1 MRQSIVT
8 AAGVVLLLLS
18 IVASLMLGQ
27 TTISLGAVFNSLF
40 HYDPQQIDHIL
51 VLTTRLS
58 RTVIAIVVGASLA
71 VAGALMQALTRNPL
85 ASPGIFGI
93 NAGAMFA
100 IVLLSSVF
108 TFSSQIALVWTAYL
122 GAAVAGVMVYVL
134 GTLGNARSSN
144 LRIVLAGAAIS
155 ALFISFTQALLV
167 INQDGLDSM
176 LFWLAGSVSGRSL
189 SMLLPLLPYFA
200 IALFLALL
208 LARHLNILVA
218 GDEIAKG
225 LGQRTALVRA
235 LSGLCVIGLAGGAVA
250 IAGNIGFVGLI
261 VPHIVRRVLSADHRW
276 LLPGCAIFGATLLL
290 LADVAS
296 RLLIVPQEV
305 PVGAM
310 TALLGAP
317 FFIYL
322 ARRGMRHG

>member
-1 MRQSIVT
+1 MRQCIVT
-8 AAGVVLLLLS
+8 AVGVVLLLLS

-27 TTISLGAVFNSLF
+27 STISFSAVFNALF

-100 IVLLSSVF
+100 IVLLSSLF
-108 TFSSQIALVWTAYL
+108 TFSSQIALAWTAYL

-134 GTLGNARSSN
+134 GTLGNARSSH
-144 LRIVLAGAAIS
+144 LRIVLAGSAIS

-189 SMLLPLLPYFA
+189 SMLLPLLPYFV

>member
-8 AAGVVLLLLS
+8 AAGIALLLLS
-18 IVASLMLGQ
+18 MVASLMLGQ
-27 TTISLGAVFNSLF
+27 TTISFGTVYNALF
-40 HYDPQQIDHIL
+40 HYDSEQIDQIL

-58 RTVIAIVVGASLA
+58 RTVIALVVGASLA

-100 IVLLSSVF
+100 IVLLSSLF
-108 TFSSQIALVWTAYL
+108 TFSSQTALAWTAYL

-134 GTLGNARSSN
+134 GTLGNVRSSH

-189 SMLLPLLPYFA
+189 SMLLPLLPYFVM
-200 IALFLALL
+200 ALFLTLL

-290 LADVAS
+290 LADIAS

-322 ARRGMRHG
+322 ARKGMWHG

>member
-1 MRQSIVT
+1 MRQCIVT
-8 AAGVVLLLLS
+8 AVGVVLLLLS

-27 TTISLGAVFNSLF
+27 TTISFGAVFNALF

-100 IVLLSSVF
+100 IVLLSSLF
-108 TFSSQIALVWTAYL
+108 TFSSQIALAWTAYL

-134 GTLGNARSSN
+134 GTLGNARSSH
-144 LRIVLAGAAIS
+144 LRIVLSGAAIS

-189 SMLLPLLPYFA
+189 SMLLPLLPYFV
-200 IALFLALL
+200 IALLLALL

>member
-1 MRQSIVT
+1 MRKCIVT
-8 AAGVVLLLLS
+8 AVGVVLLLLS
-18 IVASLMLGQ
+18 IAASLMLGQ
-27 TTISLGAVFNSLF
+27 TTISLSAVFNALF

-100 IVLLSSVF
+100 IVLLSSLF
-108 TFSSQIALVWTAYL
+108 TFSSQIALAWTAYL

-134 GTLGNARSSN
+134 GTLGNARSSH

-189 SMLLPLLPYFA
+189 SMLLPLLPYFV

>member
-1 MRQSIVT
+1 MRQCIVT
-8 AAGVVLLLLS
+8 AVGVVLLLLS

-27 TTISLGAVFNSLF
+27 STISFSAVFNALF

-100 IVLLSSVF
+100 IVLLSSLF
-108 TFSSQIALVWTAYL
+108 TFSSQIALAWTAYL

-134 GTLGNARSSN
+134 GTLGNARSSH

-189 SMLLPLLPYFA
+189 SMLLPLLPYFV

-225 LGQRTALVRA
+225 LGQRTVLVRA

>member
-1 MRQSIVT
+1 MRQYIVT
-8 AAGVVLLLLS
+8 AVGVVLLLLS

-27 TTISLGAVFNSLF
+27 STISFSVVFNALF

-100 IVLLSSVF
+100 IVLLSSLF
-108 TFSSQIALVWTAYL
+108 TFSSQIALAWTAYL

-134 GTLGNARSSN
+134 GTLGNARSSH

-189 SMLLPLLPYFA
+189 SMLLPLLPYFV
-200 IALFLALL
+200 IALLLALL

-235 LSGLCVIGLAGGAVA
+235 LSGLSVIGLAGGAVA

-261 VPHIVRRVLSADHRW
+261 VPHIARRVLSADHRW

>member
-1 MRQSIVT
+1 MRQCIVT
-8 AAGVVLLLLS
+8 AVGVVLLLLS

-27 TTISLGAVFNSLF
+27 TTISFGAVFNALF

-100 IVLLSSVF
+100 IVLLSSLF
-108 TFSSQIALVWTAYL
+108 TFSSQIALAWTAYL

-134 GTLGNARSSN
+134 GTLGNARSSH

-189 SMLLPLLPYFA
+189 SMLLPLLPYFVIA
-200 IALFLALL
+200 IFLALL

>member
-1 MRQSIVT
+1 MRQCIVT
-8 AAGVVLLLLS
+8 AVGVVLLLLS

-27 TTISLGAVFNSLF
+27 TTISFGAVFNALF

-100 IVLLSSVF
+100 IVLLSLLF
-108 TFSSQIALVWTAYL
+108 TFSSQIALAWTAYL

-134 GTLGNARSSN
+134 GTLGNARSSH

-189 SMLLPLLPYFA
+189 SMLLPLLPYFV

>member
-1 MRQSIVT
+1 MRQCIVT
-8 AAGVVLLLLS
+8 AVGVVLLLLS

-27 TTISLGAVFNSLF
+27 TTISFGAVFNALF

-85 ASPGIFGI
+85 ASPGIFGM

-100 IVLLSSVF
+100 IVLLSSLF
-108 TFSSQIALVWTAYL
+108 TFSSQIALAWTAYL

-134 GTLGNARSSN
+134 GTLGNARSSH

-189 SMLLPLLPYFA
+189 SMLLPLLPYFV

-322 ARRGMRHG
+322 ARRGIRHG

>member
-1 MRQSIVT
+1 MRQCIVT
-8 AAGVVLLLLS
+8 AVGVVLLLLS

-27 TTISLGAVFNSLF
+27 TTISFGAVFNALF

-100 IVLLSSVF
+100 IVLLSLLF
-108 TFSSQIALVWTAYL
+108 TFSSQIALAWTAYL

-134 GTLGNARSSN
+134 GTLGNARSSH

-189 SMLLPLLPYFA
+189 SMLLPLLPYFF

-208 LARHLNILVA
+208 LARHLNILAA

>member
-1 MRQSIVT
+1 MRQCIVM
-8 AAGVVLLLLS
+8 AAGITLLLLS

-27 TTISLGAVFNSLF
+27 TTISFGAVFRALF
-40 HYDPQQIDHIL
+40 YYDPQQIDHIL

-58 RTVIAIVVGASLA
+58 RTVIALVVGASLA

-100 IVLLSSVF
+100 VVLLSSLL
-108 TFSSQIALVWTAYL
+108 TFSSQVALAWTAYL
-122 GAAVAGVMVYVL
+122 GAAVSGVMVYVL
-134 GTLGNARSSN
+134 GTLGNARSSH

-176 LFWLAGSVSGRSL
+176 LFWLAGSVSGRNL
-189 SMLLPLLPYFA
+189 SMLLPLLPYFV

-276 LLPGCAIFGATLLL
+276 LLSGCAIFGATLLL
-290 LADVAS
+290 LADVAA

-322 ARRGMRHG
+322 ARRGLRHG

>member
-1 MRQSIVT
+1 MRQGIVMV
-8 AAGVVLLLLS
+8 AGITLLLLS

-27 TTISLGAVFNSLF
+27 TTISFGAVFSALF

-93 NAGAMFA
+93 NAGAMFTV
-100 IVLLSSVF
+100 VLLSSLL
-108 TFSSQIALVWTAYL
+108 TLSSQVALAWTAYL
-122 GAAVAGVMVYVL
+122 GAAVAGVMVYML
-134 GTLGNARSSN
+134 GTLGNARSSH

-176 LFWLAGSVSGRSL
+176 LFWLAGSVSGRNL
-189 SMLLPLLPYFA
+189 SMLLPLLPYFV
-200 IALFLALL
+200 IALCLTLL

-290 LADVAS
+290 LADVAA

-322 ARRGMRHG
+322 ARRGLRHG

>member
-1 MRQSIVT
+1 MRQCIVT
-8 AAGVVLLLLS
+8 AVGVVLLLLS
-18 IVASLMLGQ
+18 IVSSLMLGQ
-27 TTISLGAVFNSLF
+27 STISFSAVFNALF

-100 IVLLSSVF
+100 IVLLSSLF
-108 TFSSQIALVWTAYL
+108 TFSSQIALAWTAYL

-134 GTLGNARSSN
+134 GTLGNARSSH

-189 SMLLPLLPYFA
+189 SMLLPLLPYFV

-235 LSGLCVIGLAGGAVA
+235 LSGLYVIGLAGGAVA

-290 LADVAS
+290 LADVVS

>member
-8 AAGVVLLLLS
+8 AAGIALLLLS
-18 IVASLMLGQ
+18 IIASLMLGQ
-27 TTISLGAVFNSLF
+27 TTISLGTVFSALF
-40 HYDPQQIDHIL
+40 DDNPQQIDQIL

-58 RTVIAIVVGASLA
+58 RTVMAIVVGASLA

-100 IVLLSSVF
+100 IVLLSSLL
-108 TFSSQIALVWTAYL
+108 TFSSQIALAWTAYL
-122 GAAVAGVMVYVL
+122 GAAVAGVMVYAL
-134 GTLGNARSSN
+134 GTLGKSRTSH

-155 ALFISFTQALLV
+155 ALFNAFTQALLV

-176 LFWLAGSVSGRSL
+176 LFWLAGSVSGRNL
-189 SMLLPLLPYFA
+189 SMLLPLLPYFF

-261 VPHIVRRVLSADHRW
+261 VPHMVRRALSADHRW

-290 LADVAS
+290 LADVVS
-296 RLLIVPQEV
+296 RLLIMPQEV

>member
-58 RTVIAIVVGASLA
+58 RTVITIVVGASLA

-108 TFSSQIALVWTAYL
+108 TFSSQIALAWTAYL

-189 SMLLPLLPYFA
+189 SMLLPLLPYFV
-200 IALFLALL
+200 IALFLSLL

>member
-8 AAGVVLLLLS
+8 AVGAVLLLLS

-27 TTISLGAVFNSLF
+27 TTISFSAVFNALF

-100 IVLLSSVF
+100 IVLLSSLF
-108 TFSSQIALVWTAYL
+108 AFSSQTALAWTAYL

-134 GTLGNARSSN
+134 GTLGNARSSH

-189 SMLLPLLPYFA
+189 SMLLPLLPYFV
-200 IALFLALL
+200 IALLLALL

-261 VPHIVRRVLSADHRW
+261 VPHMVRRLLSADHRW

-322 ARRGMRHG
+322 ARRGMQHG

>member
-1 MRQSIVT
+1 MRQCIVT
-8 AAGVVLLLLS
+8 AVGVVLLLLS

-27 TTISLGAVFNSLF
+27 TTISFGAVFNALF

-100 IVLLSSVF
+100 IVLLSSLF
-108 TFSSQIALVWTAYL
+108 TFSSQIALAWTAYL

-134 GTLGNARSSN
+134 GTLGNARSSH

-189 SMLLPLLPYFA
+189 SMLLPLLPYFV

-296 RLLIVPQEV
+296 RLLIVPQDV

>member
-1 MRQSIVT
+1 MRQCIVT
-8 AAGVVLLLLS
+8 AVGVVLLLLS

-27 TTISLGAVFNSLF
+27 TTISFGAVFNALF

-100 IVLLSSVF
+100 IVLLSSLF
-108 TFSSQIALVWTAYL
+108 TFSSQIALAWTAYL

-134 GTLGNARSSN
+134 GTLGNARSSH

-189 SMLLPLLPYFA
+189 SMLLPLLPYFV

-290 LADVAS
+290 LADVVS

>member
-1 MRQSIVT
+1 MRKCIVT
-8 AAGVVLLLLS
+8 AVGVVLLLLS
-18 IVASLMLGQ
+18 IAASLMLGQ
-27 TTISLGAVFNSLF
+27 TTISFSAVFNALF

-100 IVLLSSVF
+100 IVLLSSLF
-108 TFSSQIALVWTAYL
+108 TFSSQIALAWTAYL

-134 GTLGNARSSN
+134 GTLGNARSSH

-189 SMLLPLLPYFA
+189 SMLLPLLPYFV

>member
-8 AAGVVLLLLS
+8 AAGAVLLLLS

-58 RTVIAIVVGASLA
+58 RTVIAIAVGASLA

-108 TFSSQIALVWTAYL
+108 TFSSQIALAWTAYL

-134 GTLGNARSSN
+134 GTLGNARSSH
-144 LRIVLAGAAIS
+144 LRIVLAGAA
-155 ALFISFTQALLV
+155 
-167 INQDGLDSM
+167 
-176 LFWLAGSVSGRSL
+176 
-189 SMLLPLLPYFA
+189 
-200 IALFLALL
+200 
-208 LARHLNILVA
+208 
-218 GDEIAKG
+218 
-225 LGQRTALVRA
+225 
-235 LSGLCVIGLAGGAVA
+235 
-250 IAGNIGFVGLI
+250 
-261 VPHIVRRVLSADHRW
+261 
-276 LLPGCAIFGATLLL
+276 
-290 LADVAS
+290 
-296 RLLIVPQEV
+296 
-305 PVGAM
+305 
-310 TALLGAP
+310 
-317 FFIYL
+317 
-322 ARRGMRHG
+322 

>member
-1 MRQSIVT
+1 MRQCIVT
-8 AAGVVLLLLS
+8 AVGVVLLLLS

-27 TTISLGAVFNSLF
+27 TTISFGAVFNALF

-100 IVLLSSVF
+100 IVLLSSLF
-108 TFSSQIALVWTAYL
+108 TFSSQIALAWTAYL

-134 GTLGNARSSN
+134 GTLGNARSSH

-189 SMLLPLLPYFA
+189 SMLLPLLPYFF

-208 LARHLNILVA
+208 LARHLNILAA

-290 LADVAS
+290 LADVVS

>member
-1 MRQSIVT
+1 
-8 AAGVVLLLLS
+8 
-18 IVASLMLGQ
+18 
-27 TTISLGAVFNSLF
+27 
-40 HYDPQQIDHIL
+40 
-51 VLTTRLS
+51 
-58 RTVIAIVVGASLA
+58 
-71 VAGALMQALTRNPL
+71 MQALTRNPL

-108 TFSSQIALVWTAYL
+108 TFSSQIALAWTAYL

-134 GTLGNARSSN
+134 GTLGNARSSH

>member
-1 MRQSIVT
+1 MRKCIVT
-8 AAGVVLLLLS
+8 AAGAALLLLS

-27 TTISLGAVFNSLF
+27 TTISFSAVFRALF
-40 HYDPQQIDHIL
+40 HYDPQQIDQIL

-58 RTVIAIVVGASLA
+58 RTVIAIIVGASLA

-85 ASPGIFGI
+85 ASPGLFGI

-100 IVLLSSVF
+100 IVLLSSLL
-108 TFSSQIALVWTAYL
+108 TFSSQSALAWTAYL

-134 GTLGNARSSN
+134 GTLGHARSSH

-189 SMLLPLLPYFA
+189 SMLLPLWPYFA

-218 GDEIAKG
+218 GDEIARG

-250 IAGNIGFVGLI
+250 IAGNIGFIGLI

-276 LLPGCAIFGATLLL
+276 LLPGCAICGATLLL
-290 LADVAS
+290 LADIAS
-296 RLLIVPQEV
+296 RLLIMPQEV
-305 PVGAM
+305 PIGAM

>member
-8 AAGVVLLLLS
+8 AVGITLLLLS

-27 TTISLGAVFNSLF
+27 TTISFGAVFNALF
-40 HYDPQQIDHIL
+40 HYDPQQIDQIL

-58 RTVIAIVVGASLA
+58 RTVIAVVVGASLA

-93 NAGAMFA
+93 NAGAMFSV
-100 IVLLSSVF
+100 VLLSSLL
-108 TFSSQIALVWTAYL
+108 TFSSQVALAWTAYL
-122 GAAVAGVMVYVL
+122 GAAVAGVMVYAL
-134 GTLGNARSSN
+134 GTLGNARSSH

-176 LFWLAGSVSGRSL
+176 LFWLAGSVSGRNL
-189 SMLLPLLPYFA
+189 SMLLPLLPYFV

-250 IAGNIGFVGLI
+250 IAGNIGFIGLI

-290 LADVAS
+290 LADVVA

-310 TALLGAP
+310 TVLLGAP